1 MERGYILDT
10 RCSVYPEP
18 RIRCPVSSI
27 AAVPLLVVA
36 LFVQAVVCDDEV
48 DQEAKVID
56 VIDGT
61 TIIVPYEGNPISCA
75 YIGVSVPESENPLR
89 STISRARQFN
99 KDLVAGKTVRLEFDE
114 QRYDKYGRL
123 LAYVYCDDVFVN
135 AELIR
140 LGYGSVMIVSPNTRH
155 AEHFL
160 KLESEAREAKRGLWA
175 ESTVGALYIT
185 PLQQR
190 MAFLEEQI
198 GLLAKKIDELS
209 SKIDQLVEIIRELQ
223 SQPKDAPSAIRHLEH
238 KEADEKTYTSPTE
251 EQSDQTVYITRSG
264 GKYHKLGCRFLTEG
278 YITITLE
285 EAKRRG
291 LQPCRICFPEKA
303 R

>member
-1 MERGYILDT
+1 MERRYILDT
-10 RCSVYPEP
+10 RCSVNPEP

-27 AAVPLLVVA
+27 AAVLILVVA

-48 DQEAKVID
+48 DQEVQEVKVID
-56 VIDGT
+56 VVDGT
-61 TIIVPYEGNPISCA
+61 TIIVPYAGNTISCA
-75 YIGVSVPESENPLR
+75 YIGVSTPESENPLR
-89 STISRARQFN
+89 STIPRARQFN
-99 KDLVAGKTVRLEFDE
+99 EDLVAGRTVRLEFDE

-140 LGYGSVMIVSPNTRH
+140 RGYGSVMIISPNTRH

-175 ESTVGALYIT
+175 EPGEMVAPAQSIAS
-185 PLQQR
+185 
-190 MAFLEEQI
+190 LEEQI
-198 GLLAKKIDELS
+198 GLLAEKIDELS
-209 SKIDQLVEIIRELQ
+209 SKIDQLVEIIKKLQ
-223 SQPKDAPSAIRHLEH
+223 SQPKDAPFAVSHLEQ
-238 KEADEKTYTSPTE
+238 KEANEKAHAGPTE

-264 GKYHKLGCRFLTEG
+264 GKYHKLDCRFLTEG

-291 LQPCRICFPEKA
+291 LQPCKVCFPEEAK
-303 R
+303 